1 MEGLQTLCGCVC
13 VCVRVYAVR
22 LPVCVLILNA
32 LVLRRHP
39 HLYGIY
45 QGVLS
50 LLLLCPRIR
59 VLQRVCVFCA
69 LSISDIFEHARVRV
83 CSA

>member
-1 MEGLQTLCGCVC
+1 MWKACRHSVVVC
-13 VCVRVYAVR
+13 VYVCVYTVC

-32 LVLRRHP
+32 LVLRGHP
-39 HLYGIY
+39 HLYGTY
-45 QGVLS
+45 QSVLS
-50 LLLLCPRIR
+50 LLLLCPRIH

-69 LSISDIFEHARVRV
+69 LSISDIFEHAHVCV

>member
-13 VCVRVYAVR
+13 VYVCTQSIC
-22 LPVCVLILNA
+22 LCVLILNA

-39 HLYGIY
+39 HLYSIY